1 MRRVACLLLALAFL
15 APPAV
20 SRAEGLPALNYPPLK
35 FNIPKPQRVE
45 LKNGM
50 VLYLLEDHEIPL
62 VEVTGLVRIGS
73 AYAPKEKAGLAELT
87 GHLWR
92 SGGTKGMRPDDL
104 DQKLEHMGASVETS
118 IGMDSGTVGMK
129 VMSRDVDEGFRL
141 FADVITNPAFDEG
154 RFTVLKQQMIEGIR
168 RELDDPDSLVDRE
181 FHKLLFKGHP
191 FGVFPTVGTVEAVS
205 LQDCKDFYYRHVG
218 PESFIIGVSGDFD
231 PADVQRRFE
240 TLFAGFPRA
249 GEKLGAIPPVEEKKT
264 EGVYLI
270 DRKLTQT
277 AIRFG
282 HIGIS
287 RSDPD
292 YYDARVMN
300 YVLGGGGFSSRLM
313 KEVRSVR
320 GLAYSVWSYFTGGD
334 ATKGAFMVG
343 GETKSATTGEFIEVS
358 RDIIREMVQKGGT
371 VEEVEFAKEA
381 IINSFIFGFD
391 KNMDVLGRYLW
402 MEYYGMQKN
411 YLEAFRANI
420 QAVTAKTALESAKR
434 RLHPDSLLVVA
445 VGDKSVIGPALEKFG
460 AVNLIEPEK

>member
-1 MRRVACLLLALAFL
+1 
-15 APPAV
+15 
-20 SRAEGLPALNYPPLK
+20 
-35 FNIPKPQRVE
+35 
-45 LKNGM
+45 
-50 VLYLLEDHEIPL
+50 
-62 VEVTGLVRIGS
+62 
-73 AYAPKEKAGLAELT
+73 
-87 GHLWR
+87 
-92 SGGTKGMRPDDL
+92 
-104 DQKLEHMGASVETS
+104 
-118 IGMDSGTVGMK
+118 MDSGTVGMK
-129 VMSRDVDEGFRL
+129 VMTRYFDEGFRL
-141 FADVITNPAFDEG
+141 FADVIMNPAFDEG

-191 FGVFPTVGTVEAVS
+191 FGVFPTVGTVEGVS
-205 LQDCKDFYYRHVG
+205 SQDCKDFYYRHVG
-218 PESFIIGVSGDFD
+218 PESFIIGVSGDFN
-231 PADVQRRFE
+231 PADVTRRFE
-240 TLFAGFPRA
+240 TLFADFPRA
-249 GEKLGAIPPVEEKKT
+249 GEKLGAIAPVEDKKT
-264 EGVYLI
+264 EGVYLV

-287 RSDPD
+287 RRDPD

-313 KEVRSVR
+313 KDVRSVR

-334 ATKGAFMVG
+334 AARGAFTVG

-358 RDIIREMVQKGGT
+358 RDIIREMVQEGGT
-371 VEEVEFAKEA
+371 AEEVEFAKEA

-411 YLEAFRANI
+411 YLEAFRDNI
-420 QAVTAKTALESAKR
+420 QAVTAKTALEAAKR